1 MSQRIMMH
9 VAGGTRPLSFG
20 AGFDETPSLDS
31 ARTGWSGL
39 PVEQH
44 RLMTWEGDVEAGPV
58 SGESGI
64 LVYLSGSVQVDAKLG
79 GLSISRRLDA
89 GDASFM
95 TGDDRHRYQRIQGD
109 AEALVVHLPSE
120 WLTRALGGNRAT
132 PFDRTV
138 ALGKQ
143 PTLVSL
149 ARELQAE
156 VNRRGQTGRLFA
168 ESLSL
173 AFVGFAASQLN
184 PSTGKDHGRSL
195 GPTERRKLRDFML
208 SHLAEDVSLSEL
220 AAVVGLGPRHFS
232 KLFGSAFGC
241 SPYRYVLNL
250 RLAEAARLL
259 TSTSRDVREI
269 AYELGFCSQ
278 SHFTAMFRKA
288 YGLTPARYGSG
299 RRSTT
304 I

>member
-9 VAGGTRPLSFG
+9 VSGATRPLAFG
-20 AGFDETPSLDS
+20 ASLNEAPSLES
-31 ARTGWSGL
+31 GRTGWSGL

-44 RLMTWEGDVEAGPV
+44 RLATWEGDVEAGPL
-58 SGESGI
+58 SGESGM
-64 LVYLSGSVQVDAKLG
+64 LVYLSGSVHVDAKLG
-79 GLSISRRLDA
+79 GTSFSRRLNA

-95 TGDDRHRYQRIQGD
+95 CGDDRHRYQRIQGA
-109 AEALVVHLPSE
+109 AEVLVVHLPSE
-120 WLTRALGGNRAT
+120 WLTRAFGGNRAMH
-132 PFDRTV
+132 FDRTV
-138 ALGKQ
+138 ALGQQ

-149 ARELQAE
+149 AREMQAE
-156 VNRRGQTGRLFA
+156 VNRRGQTGQLFA

-184 PSTGKDHGRSL
+184 PSAGKEHGRSL
-195 GPTERRKLRDFML
+195 GPAERQKLREFML
-208 SHLAEDVSLSEL
+208 SRLAEDISLSEL

-304 I
+304 M